1 MLSKTASMKK
11 TLLLTAFSFLLAQA
25 TAFAQ
30 SNPRYLVL
38 FKDKTNS
45 TYSVDKPTEF
55 LTQRAVDRRK
65 KQNIPVTENDFPVN
79 AGYLSAIRQIGA
91 KVIYPTRWFNGA
103 LIEASNTQL
112 ADIKKMPFYKGI
124 ELNLPVANITSKS
137 PGIARTAATH
147 QKLGTTADID
157 YGQMN
162 NQLALMEVAD
172 LHKKGFQGENM
183 LIAILDNGF
192 ARADQVAYFKQ
203 LRDEKRI
210 IDTHDFVARD
220 GNIYNDGFHGL
231 NVMSTIAAYLPGTL
245 VGTAFKASF
254 ALYITE
260 NNSGES
266 PYEEI
271 TWLMAAERA
280 DSLGADVINSSLGYT
295 TFDDEFDTPAY
306 NHTYKDMDGKTTIVS
321 RAARYA
327 TRKGI
332 LVVNSAGNDGS
343 NSWRYIGAPADV
355 DSVLTVGA
363 TNYDRSYASLSSI
376 GPNSAGIPKPNISA
390 VGAGTIIGDFDGGVS
405 SGYGTSF
412 SAPQIAGVAA
422 ILWQAFPN
430 LTAQQIIYVLKK
442 SGHKAATPDNLLG
455 YGVPNLIKAQ
465 EIAQNEFSPLG
476 TEGELLTSVI
486 LSPNPA
492 QDEVTLSIPQ
502 TLIGKMAKVS
512 LYTASG
518 ASLHSG
524 TARLD
529 SKHTIA
535 TGQLASGLYLVRLEV
550 DNQERTLKFIKR

>member
-1 MLSKTASMKK
+1 MKK
-11 TLLLTAFSFLLAQA
+11 NLLLAACSFVLAQV

-45 TYSVDKPTEF
+45 TYRVDKPTEF
-55 LTQRAVDRRK
+55 LSQRAVDRRK
-65 KQNIPVTENDFPVN
+65 KQNIPVTTNDFPVN
-79 AGYLSAIRQIGA
+79 AGYLFAIRQIGA

-103 LIEASNTQL
+103 LVEASDAQLTQ
-112 ADIKKMPFYKGI
+112 IKALPFYKGI

-137 PGIARTAATH
+137 PGIARTAATNR
-147 QKLGTTADID
+147 KLGTTEDID
-157 YGQMN
+157 YGKMN
-162 NQLALMEVAD
+162 AQLALMEVAD

-192 ARADQVAYFKQ
+192 ARGDEVAYFKQ
-203 LRDEKRI
+203 LRDEKRL

-231 NVMSTIAAYLPGTL
+231 NVMSTIAAYQPGTL

-254 ALYITE
+254 ALYVTE
-260 NNSGES
+260 NNFGES

-295 TFDDEFDTPAY
+295 TFDDEFDSPAY

-343 NSWRYIGAPADV
+343 NSWKYIGAPADV

-376 GPNSAGIPKPNISA
+376 GPNSAGVRKPDVSA
-390 VGAGTIIGDFDGGVS
+390 VGAGTVVGDLNGGTS

-430 LTAQQIIYVLKK
+430 LTAQQVIYVLKK
-442 SGHKAATPDNLLG
+442 SGHLAATPDNLLG
-455 YGVPNLIKAQ
+455 YGVPNLVKAQ
-465 EIAQNEFSPLG
+465 EIAQNEFAPLG
-476 TEGELLTSVI
+476 TEGELLSSVV

-492 QDEVTLSIPQ
+492 QDEVTLTVPQ
-502 TLIGKMAKVS
+502 TLIGKMANVS
-512 LYTASG
+512 LFAASG
-518 ASLHSG
+518 ATVHSAA
-524 TARLD
+524 ARLAA
-529 SKHTIA
+529 KHTVA
-535 TGQLASGLYLVRLEV
+535 TGQLASGLYLVRVKV

>member
-1 MLSKTASMKK
+1 MKK
-11 TLLLTAFSFLLAQA
+11 TLLFTAFSLLLTQA
-25 TAFAQ
+25 AAFAQ

-38 FKDKTNS
+38 FKDKANS

-55 LTQRAVDRRK
+55 LSQRSVDRRK
-65 KQNIPVTENDFPVN
+65 KQNIAITTNDLPVN
-79 AGYLSAIRQIGA
+79 QGYLFAINQTGA
-91 KVIYPTRWFNGA
+91 KVIYPSRWFNGA
-103 LIEASNTQL
+103 LVEASSAQLTQ
-112 ADIKKMPFYKGI
+112 IKTLPFYKGI

-137 PGIARTAATH
+137 PGIARTDATNR
-147 QKLGTTADID
+147 KLGTTEDVD
-157 YGQMN
+157 YGKMN
-162 NQLALMEVAD
+162 AQLALMEVAD
-172 LHKKGFQGENM
+172 MHKKGFQGENM

-192 ARADQVAYFKQ
+192 AKGDEVAYFKQ
-203 LRDEKRI
+203 VRDEKRI

-260 NNSGES
+260 NNAGES

-295 TFDDEFDTPAY
+295 TFDDEFDSPAY

-343 NSWRYIGAPADV
+343 NSWHYIGAPADV
-355 DSVLTVGA
+355 DSVLSVGA
-363 TNYDRSYASLSSI
+363 TDYNRAYASLSSV
-376 GPNSAGIPKPNISA
+376 GPNSAGLQKPDVAA
-390 VGAGTIIGDFDGGVS
+390 VGAGTMIGDLSGGAS

-430 LTAQQIIYVLKK
+430 LTAQQVIYVLKK
-442 SGHKAATPDNLLG
+442 SGHLAAAPDNRLG

-476 TEGELLTSVI
+476 TEGELLSSVI

-492 QDEVTLSIPQ
+492 QDVVTLTIPQ
-502 TLIGKMAKVS
+502 TLVGKMANVS
-512 LYTASG
+512 LFAANG
-518 ASLHSG
+518 ATMHSAA
-524 TARLD
+524 TRLAA
-529 SKHTIA
+529 KLTIA
-535 TGQLASGLYLVRLEV
+535 TGQLASGLYLVRLKV

>member
-1 MLSKTASMKK
+1 MKK
-11 TLLLTAFSFLLAQA
+11 SLLLAAYSFLLAQA

-38 FKDKTNS
+38 FKDKSNS
-45 TYSVDKPTEF
+45 TYSIDKPTDF
-55 LTQRAVDRRK
+55 LSQRAVDRRK
-65 KQNIPVTENDFPVN
+65 KQNIPVTTNDFPVN
-79 AGYLSAIRQIGA
+79 GSYLSAIRQTGA

-103 LIEASNTQL
+103 LVEASDAQLTQIKAL
-112 ADIKKMPFYKGI
+112 AFYKGI
-124 ELNLPVANITSKS
+124 ELNLPVANINSQS

-147 QKLGTTADID
+147 QKLGTTEDVD
-157 YGQMN
+157 YGKMN
-162 NQLALMEVAD
+162 AQLALMEVAD

-192 ARADQVAYFKQ
+192 ARGNEVAYFKQ

-210 IDTHDFVARD
+210 VDTHDFVARD
-220 GNIYNDGFHGL
+220 GNIYNDGSHGL

-245 VGTAFKASF
+245 VGAAFKASF
-254 ALYITE
+254 ALYVTE
-260 NNSGES
+260 NNLGES

-280 DSLGADVINSSLGYT
+280 DSLGADVLNSSLGYT
-295 TFDDEFDTPAY
+295 TFDDEFDSPAY

-343 NSWRYIGAPADV
+343 NSWHYIGAPADV

-363 TNYDRSYASLSSI
+363 TNYDRSYSSLSSV
-376 GPNSAGIPKPNISA
+376 GPNSAGVQKPDLAA
-390 VGAGTIIGDFDGGVS
+390 VGAGTVVGDLAGGATNS
-405 SGYGTSF
+405 YGTSF

-422 ILWQAFPN
+422 ILWQAYPN
-430 LTAQQIIYVLKK
+430 LTAQQVIYVLKK
-442 SGHKAATPDNLLG
+442 SGHLAAAPDNMLG

-465 EIAQNEFSPLG
+465 EIVKNEFSPLG
-476 TEGELLTSVI
+476 TEGELLNSVI

-492 QDEVTLSIPQ
+492 QEQVTLSIPAA
-502 TLIGKMAKVS
+502 LVGKMADINMYS
-512 LYTASG
+512 AGGS
-518 ASLHSG
+518 ALHSAQ
-524 TARLD
+524 ARLNAR
-529 SKHTIA
+529 HTIA
-535 TGQLASGLYLVRLEV
+535 TGQLGSGLYLIRLKV
-550 DNQERTLKFIKR
+550 GSQEKTLKFIKR

>member
-1 MLSKTASMKK
+1 MRKTI
-11 TLLLTAFSFLLAQA
+11 LLTTLSFILAQA
-25 TAFAQ
+25 IAFAQ

-38 FKDKTNS
+38 FKDKTGG
-45 TYSVDKPTEF
+45 TYSVDKPNEF
-55 LTQRAVDRRK
+55 LSQRAIDRRK
-65 KQNIPVTENDFPVN
+65 KQNIAINESDFPVN
-79 AGYLSAIRQIGA
+79 EGYLFAIRQIGA

-103 LIEASNTQL
+103 LIEASDTQL
-112 ADIKKMPFYKGI
+112 ADIKKMPFYKGV

-147 QKLGTTADID
+147 QKLGTTEDID
-157 YGQMN
+157 YGRMN
-162 NQLALMEVAD
+162 AQLALMEVAD

-192 ARADQVAYFKQ
+192 AKADEVAYFKQ

-231 NVMSTIAAYLPGTL
+231 NVMSTIAAHLPGTL
-245 VGTAFKASF
+245 VGAAFKASF

-271 TWLMAAERA
+271 TWLMAAERS
-280 DSLGADVINSSLGYT
+280 DSLGVDVINSSLGYT
-295 TFDDEFDTPAY
+295 TFDDEFDSPAY

-332 LVVNSAGNDGS
+332 LVVNSAGNDGY
-343 NSWRYIGAPADV
+343 NSWQYIGAPADV

-376 GPNSAGIPKPNISA
+376 GPNAAGVQKPDVAA
-390 VGAGTIIGDFDGGVS
+390 VGQGTIVGDLAGGAS
-405 SGYGTSF
+405 SSSGTSF
-412 SAPQIAGVAA
+412 SAPQIAGLAA
-422 ILWQAFPN
+422 IVWQAFPQ
-430 LTAQQIIYVLKK
+430 LTAQQVIYVLKK
-442 SGHKAATPDNLLG
+442 SGHLSASPDNFLG
-455 YGVPNLIKAQ
+455 YGVPNAVKAQ
-465 EIAQNEFSPLG
+465 EIAKSEFSPLG
-476 TEGELLTSVI
+476 TENELLSSVV

-492 QDEVTLSIPQ
+492 QNEVTLSIPQ
-502 TLIGKMAKVS
+502 TLVGKTANVS
-512 LYTASG
+512 LYSSSG
-518 ASLHSG
+518 AEMHSA
-524 TARLD
+524 TTRL
-529 SKHTIA
+529 SAKHTIA
-535 TGQLASGLYLVRLEV
+535 TGQLSSGLYLVRLKV
-550 DNQERTLKFIKR
+550 DDLERTLKFIKN

>member
-1 MLSKTASMKK
+1 MKK
-11 TLLLTAFSFLLAQA
+11 TLLLAAFSLIIAQSI
-25 TAFAQ
+25 TFAQ

-45 TYSVDKPTEF
+45 TYSVDKPAEF
-55 LTQRAVDRRK
+55 LSQRAVDRRK
-65 KQNIPVTENDFPVN
+65 KQNIPVTANDLPVN
-79 AGYLSAIRQIGA
+79 ESYLSAIRQTGA
-91 KVIYPTRWFNGA
+91 KIIYPTRWFNGA
-103 LIEASNTQL
+103 LVEASDAQL
-112 ADIKKMPFYKGI
+112 AQIKAMSSYKGI

-147 QKLGTTADID
+147 QKLGTTEDID
-157 YGQMN
+157 YGKMN

-192 ARADQVAYFKQ
+192 AKGDEVAYFKQ
-203 LRDEKRI
+203 VRDEKRI

-295 TFDDEFDTPAY
+295 TFDDEFDSPAY

-343 NSWRYIGAPADV
+343 DSWRYIGAPADV

-363 TNYDRSYASLSSI
+363 SNYDRSYSSLSSI
-376 GPNSAGIPKPNISA
+376 GPNSAGVRKPDVAA
-390 VGAGTIIGDFDGGVS
+390 VGAGTIIGDLIGGAS

-430 LTAQQIIYVLKK
+430 LTAQQVIYVLKK
-442 SGHKAATPDNLLG
+442 SGHQAAKPDTLLG

-465 EIAQNEFSPLG
+465 EIVQNEFAPLG
-476 TEGELLTSVI
+476 TENELLSSVI

-492 QDEVTLSIPQ
+492 QDEVMLSIPQ
-502 TLIGKMAKVS
+502 TLIGKMANVS
-512 LYTASG
+512 LYASSG
-518 ASLHSG
+518 ATMHSATTRL
-524 TARLD
+524 TA
-529 SKHTIA
+529 KHAIA
-535 TGQLASGLYLVRLEV
+535 TGQLASGLYLIRLKV
-550 DNQERTLKFIKR
+550 DHQERTLKFIKR

>member
-1 MLSKTASMKK
+1 MKK
-11 TLLLTAFSFLLAQA
+11 TLLLTVFSLLVIQTAVLAQ
-25 TAFAQ
+25 
-30 SNPRYLVL
+30 SYPRYLVL
-38 FKDKTNS
+38 FKEKS
-45 TYSVDKPTEF
+45 EGTYSLDRPTEF
-55 LTQRAVDRRK
+55 LSPRAVDRRK
-65 KQNIPVTENDFPVN
+65 KQNIPVTENDLPV
-79 AGYLSAIRQIGA
+79 AGIYLSLIRQTGA

-103 LIEASNTQL
+103 LVEASDAQL
-112 ADIKKMPFYKGI
+112 AQIKAMPFYKGI

-137 PGIARTAATH
+137 PGIARTSATH

-157 YGQMN
+157 YGQMKA
-162 NQLALMEVAD
+162 QLALMEVAD
-172 LHKKGFQGENM
+172 MHQKGFQGENM

-192 ARADQVAYFKQ
+192 AKGDEVPYFKQ

-220 GNIYNDGFHGL
+220 GNIYNDGSHGL

-260 NNSGES
+260 NNLGES

-295 TFDDEFDTPAY
+295 TFDDEFDSPAY

-343 NSWRYIGAPADV
+343 NSWHYVGAPADV

-363 TNYDRSYASLSSI
+363 TNYDRSYASLSSV
-376 GPNSAGIPKPNISA
+376 GPNSAGIRKPDVAA
-390 VGAGTIIGDFDGGVS
+390 VGAGTIIGDLGGGAS

-430 LTAQQIIYVLKK
+430 LTAQQVIYVLKK
-442 SGHKAATPDNLLG
+442 SGHLAATPDNMLG

-465 EIAQNEFSPLG
+465 EIAQNEFAPLG
-476 TEGELLTSVI
+476 TEGELLSSVI

-492 QDEVTLSIPQ
+492 QDVVTLTIPQ
-502 TLIGKMAKVS
+502 TLIGKMANVS
-512 LYTASG
+512 MFAASG
-518 ASLHSG
+518 ATMHSAA
-524 TARLD
+524 TRLTG
-529 SKHTIA
+529 KHTIA
-535 TGQLASGLYLVRLEV
+535 TGQLASGLYLVRLKV

>member
-1 MLSKTASMKK
+1 MKK
-11 TLLLTAFSFLLAQA
+11 TLLLTAFSFLLVQA

-45 TYSVDKPTEF
+45 TYSVGKPTEF
-55 LTQRAVDRRK
+55 LSQRAVDRRK
-65 KQNIPVTENDFPVN
+65 KQNIAVTENDFPVN
-79 AGYLSAIRQIGA
+79 AGYLTAIRQTGA
-91 KVIYPTRWFNGA
+91 KIIYPTRWFNGA
-103 LIEASNTQL
+103 LVEASDAQL
-112 ADIKKMPFYKGI
+112 VQIKAMPFYKGI
-124 ELNLPVANITSKS
+124 ESNLPVANITSKS

-147 QKLGTTADID
+147 QKLGTTADVD
-157 YGQMN
+157 YGKMN

-192 ARADQVAYFKQ
+192 ANGDEVAYFKEV
-203 LRDEKRI
+203 RDEKRI
-210 IDTHDFVARD
+210 VDTHDFVARD

-231 NVMSTIAAYLPGTL
+231 NVMSTIAAYQPGAL
-245 VGTAFKASF
+245 VGAAFKASF
-254 ALYITE
+254 ALYVTE

-332 LVVNSAGNDGS
+332 LVVNSAGNDGN
-343 NSWRYIGAPADV
+343 NSWHYIGAPADV

-376 GPNSAGIPKPNISA
+376 GPNSAGVRKPDLAA
-390 VGAGTIIGDFDGGVS
+390 VGAGTIIGELNGGSS

-422 ILWQAFPN
+422 ILWQAYPN
-430 LTAQQIIYVLKK
+430 LTAQQVIYVLKK
-442 SGHKAATPDNLLG
+442 SGHLAATPDNLLG
-455 YGVPNLIKAQ
+455 SGVPNLIKAQ
-465 EIAQNEFSPLG
+465 EIAQNEFAPLG
-476 TEGELLTSVI
+476 TEGELLSSVI

-492 QDEVTLSIPQ
+492 QDQVTLSIPQ
-502 TLIGKMAKVS
+502 TLIGKMANVS
-512 LYTASG
+512 LYAASG

-524 TARLD
+524 TTRLNA
-529 SKHTIA
+529 KHTIA
-535 TGQLASGLYLVRLEV
+535 TGQLASGLYLVRLKV

>member
-1 MLSKTASMKK
+1 MKK
-11 TLLLTAFSFLLAQA
+11 TLLLTVFTFVLAQA
-25 TAFAQ
+25 TAVAQ
-30 SNPRYLVL
+30 SYPRYLVL
-38 FKDKTNS
+38 FKQKS
-45 TYSVDKPTEF
+45 EGTYSLDKPTEF
-55 LTQRAVDRRK
+55 LSQRAVERRK
-65 KQNIPVTENDFPVN
+65 KQNIAITENDLPVEQI
-79 AGYLSAIRQIGA
+79 YLSLIRQTGA
-91 KVIYPTRWFNGA
+91 KIIYPTRWFNGA
-103 LIEASNTQL
+103 LIEASDAQL
-112 ADIKKMPFYKGI
+112 AQIKAMPFYKGI
-124 ELNLPVANITSKS
+124 ELNLPVANITSTS

-157 YGQMN
+157 YGKMN
-162 NQLALMEVAD
+162 TQLALMDVAD
-172 LHKKGFQGENM
+172 MHKKGFQGEGM

-192 ARADQVAYFKQ
+192 AKGDEVPYFKQ

-231 NVMSTIAAYLPGTL
+231 NVMSTIAGYLPGTL

-254 ALYITE
+254 ALYVTE
-260 NNSGES
+260 NNAGES

-295 TFDDEFDTPAY
+295 TFDDEFDSPAY

-332 LVVNSAGNDGS
+332 LVVNSAGNDGN
-343 NSWRYIGAPADV
+343 NSWHYIGAPADV

-363 TNYDRSYASLSSI
+363 TNTDRSYASLSSV
-376 GPNSAGIPKPNISA
+376 GPNSAGVQKPDVSA
-390 VGAGTIIGDFDGGVS
+390 VGAGAVIGDLTGGAS

-442 SGHKAATPDNLLG
+442 SGHLAATPDNMLG

-476 TEGELLTSVI
+476 TEGELLSSVI

-492 QDEVTLSIPQ
+492 QDEVTLTIPQ
-502 TLIGKMAKVS
+502 TLIGKTAHVS
-512 LYTASG
+512 VYAASG
-518 ASLHSG
+518 ATMH
-524 TARLD
+524 TASTRLTGR
-529 SKHTIA
+529 HPIA
-535 TGQLASGLYLVRLEV
+535 TGQLASGLYLVRLKV

>member
-1 MLSKTASMKK
+1 MKK
-11 TLLLTAFSFLLAQA
+11 TLLLTVFTFLVIQTAVLAQ
-25 TAFAQ
+25 
-30 SNPRYLVL
+30 SYPRYLVL
-38 FKDKTNS
+38 FKEKS
-45 TYSVDKPTEF
+45 EGTYSLDKPTEF
-55 LTQRAVDRRK
+55 LSPRAVDRRK
-65 KQNIPVTENDFPVN
+65 KQNIPVTENDLPV
-79 AGYLSAIRQIGA
+79 AGIYLSLIRQTGA

-103 LIEASNTQL
+103 LVEASDAQL
-112 ADIKKMPFYKGI
+112 AQIKAMPFYKGI

-137 PGIARTAATH
+137 PGIARTSATH
-147 QKLGTTADID
+147 QKFGTTADID
-157 YGQMN
+157 YGQMKA
-162 NQLALMEVAD
+162 QLALMEVAD
-172 LHKKGFQGENM
+172 MHKKGFQGENM

-192 ARADQVAYFKQ
+192 AKGDEVPYFKQ

-220 GNIYNDGFHGL
+220 GNIYNDGSHGL

-260 NNSGES
+260 NNLGES

-295 TFDDEFDTPAY
+295 TFDDEFDSPAY

-343 NSWRYIGAPADV
+343 NSWHYVGAPADV

-363 TNYDRSYASLSSI
+363 TNYDRSYASLSSV
-376 GPNSAGIPKPNISA
+376 GPNSAGVRKPDVAA
-390 VGAGTIIGDFDGGVS
+390 VGAGTIIGDLGGGAS

-430 LTAQQIIYVLKK
+430 LTAQQVIYVLKK
-442 SGHKAATPDNLLG
+442 SGHLAATPDNMLG

-465 EIAQNEFSPLG
+465 EIVQNEFAPLG
-476 TEGELLTSVI
+476 TEGELLSSVI

-492 QDEVTLSIPQ
+492 QDVVTLTIPQ
-502 TLIGKMAKVS
+502 TLIGKMANVS
-512 LYTASG
+512 MYAASG
-518 ASLHSG
+518 ATMHSAA
-524 TARLD
+524 TRLTG
-529 SKHTIA
+529 KHTIA
-535 TGQLASGLYLVRLEV
+535 TGQLASGLYLIRLKV

>member
-1 MLSKTASMKK
+1 MKK
-11 TLLLTAFSFLLAQA
+11 TLLLTAFAFVIVQA
-25 TAFAQ
+25 AVFAQ
-30 SNPRYLVL
+30 SYPRYLVL
-38 FKDKTNS
+38 FKQKS
-45 TYSVDKPTEF
+45 EGTYSLDKPTEF
-55 LTQRAVDRRK
+55 LSPRAVDRRK
-65 KQNIPVTENDFPVN
+65 KQNIPITENDLPVEQIH
-79 AGYLSAIRQIGA
+79 LSLIRQTGA

-103 LIEASNTQL
+103 LIEASDAQL
-112 ADIKKMPFYKGI
+112 AQIKAMPFYKGI

-157 YGQMN
+157 YGKMN

-172 LHKKGFQGENM
+172 MHKKGFQGENM

-192 ARADQVAYFKQ
+192 ANGDQVAYFKQ
-203 LRDEKRI
+203 LREEKRI

-231 NVMSTIAAYLPGTL
+231 SVMSTIAAYLPGTL

-254 ALYITE
+254 ALYVTE
-260 NNSGES
+260 NNAGES

-295 TFDDEFDTPAY
+295 TFEDEFDSPAY

-332 LVVNSAGNDGS
+332 LVVNSAGNDG
-343 NSWRYIGAPADV
+343 NDSWRYIGAPADV

-363 TNYDRSYASLSSI
+363 TNYDRSYASLSSV
-376 GPNSAGIPKPNISA
+376 GPNSAGVRKPDVAA
-390 VGAGTIIGDFDGGVS
+390 VGAGATIGDLNGGAS

-430 LTAQQIIYVLKK
+430 LTAQQVIYVLKK
-442 SGHKAATPDNLLG
+442 SGHLAATPDNMLG

-476 TEGELLTSVI
+476 TEGELLSSVI

-492 QDEVTLSIPQ
+492 QDEVTLSVPQ
-502 TLIGKMAKVS
+502 TLIGKAAHVS
-512 LYTASG
+512 VYAANGATMHATA
-518 ASLHSG
+518 
-524 TARLD
+524 TRLTG
-529 SKHTIA
+529 KHTIA
-535 TGQLASGLYLVRLEV
+535 TGQLASGLYLVRLKV

>member
-1 MLSKTASMKK
+1 MKK
-11 TLLLTAFSFLLAQA
+11 TLLLTAFSYWLIQA
-25 TAFAQ
+25 AAFAQ
-30 SNPRYLVL
+30 SSPRYLVL
-38 FKDKTNS
+38 FKDKTN
-45 TYSVDKPTEF
+45 TIYSADKPTEF
-55 LTQRAVDRRK
+55 LSQRAIDRRK
-65 KQNIPVTENDFPVN
+65 KQNIAITANDFPVN
-79 AGYLSAIRQIGA
+79 EGYLAAIRQIGA
-91 KVIYPTRWFNGA
+91 KVIYPTRWLNGA
-103 LIEASNTQL
+103 LVEASDAQLTQ
-112 ADIKKMPFYKGI
+112 IKNLPFYKGI

-147 QKLGTTADID
+147 QKFGTTEDVD
-157 YGQMN
+157 YGKMN
-162 NQLALMEVAD
+162 AQLALMEVAD

-192 ARADQVAYFKQ
+192 AKADEVAYFKQ
-203 LRDEKRI
+203 LRDDKRI

-271 TWLMAAERA
+271 TWLMGAERA

-295 TFDDEFDTPAY
+295 TFDDEFDSPAY

-332 LVVNSAGNDGS
+332 IVVNSAGNDGN
-343 NSWRYIGAPADV
+343 NSWKYIGAPADV

-363 TNYDRSYASLSSI
+363 TNYDRSYSSLSSI
-376 GPNSAGIPKPNISA
+376 GPNSAQQQKPDVAA
-390 VGAGTIIGDFDGGVS
+390 VGAGTIIGDLAGGAS

-412 SAPQIAGVAA
+412 SAPQIAGLAA
-422 ILWQAFPN
+422 IVWQAYPQ
-430 LTAQQIIYVLKK
+430 LTAQQVIYVLKK
-442 SGHKAATPDNLLG
+442 SGHLAETPDNFLG
-455 YGVPNLIKAQ
+455 YGVPNAVKAQ
-465 EIAQNEFSPLG
+465 EIVQNEFSPLG
-476 TEGELLTSVI
+476 TEAGLLSSVI

-492 QDEVTLSIPQ
+492 QSEVTLTVPQ
-502 TLIGKMAKVS
+502 TLVGKMAEIN
-512 LYTASG
+512 LFGANGAAMHASQM
-518 ASLHSG
+518 
-524 TARLD
+524 RLQA
-529 SKHTIA
+529 KQTVP
-535 TGQLASGLYLVRLEV
+535 TGQLASGIYLLRLKV
-550 DNQERTLKFIKR
+550 DKQERTLKFIKR

>member
-1 MLSKTASMKK
+1 MKR
-11 TLLLTAFSFLLAQA
+11 TLLLTAFSFILAQA
-25 TAFAQ
+25 SILAQ
-30 SNPRYLVL
+30 SYPRYLVL
-38 FKDKTNS
+38 FKETSTN
-45 TYSVDKPTEF
+45 TYSVERPTEF
-55 LTQRAVDRRK
+55 LSQRAVDRRK
-65 KQNIPVTENDFPVN
+65 KQNIPITPHDFPVN
-79 AGYLSAIRQIGA
+79 EGYLFAMRQIGV

-103 LIEASNTQL
+103 LIEASDTQL
-112 ADIKKMPFYKGI
+112 ADIKKMPFFKGI

-137 PGIARTAATH
+137 PGIARTTATH
-147 QKLGTTADID
+147 EKLGTTADVD
-157 YGQMN
+157 YGKMN
-162 NQLALMEVAD
+162 AQLALMEVAD
-172 LHKKGFQGENM
+172 MHKKGFQGENM

-192 ARADQVAYFKQ
+192 AKGDEVAYFKQ

-210 IDTHDFVARD
+210 IDSHDFVARD
-220 GNIYNDGFHGL
+220 GNIYNDGYHGL
-231 NVMSTIAAYLPGTL
+231 NVMSTIAAYLPGTM
-245 VGTAFKASF
+245 VGAAFKASF

-260 NNSGES
+260 NNFGES

-295 TFDDEFDTPAY
+295 TFDDEFDSPAY

-332 LVVNSAGNDGS
+332 LVVNSSGNDGN
-343 NSWRYIGAPADV
+343 NSWKYVGAPADV

-363 TNYDRSYASLSSI
+363 TNYDRSYSSLSSI
-376 GPNSAGIPKPNISA
+376 GPNAAGVQKPDVAA
-390 VGAGTIIGDFDGGVS
+390 VGAGTIVGDLAGGAS
-405 SGYGTSF
+405 SSYGTSF

-422 ILWQAFPN
+422 ILWQAFPH

-442 SGHKAATPDNLLG
+442 SGHNASNPDNMLG

-476 TEGELLTSVI
+476 TEGELLSSVI

-502 TLIGKMAKVS
+502 TLVGKMANVS
-512 LYTASG
+512 LFAANG
-518 ASLHSG
+518 ANLYSSG
-524 TARLD
+524 TRLKAR
-529 SKHTIA
+529 HTIA
-535 TGQLASGLYLVRLEV
+535 TAQLSAGLYLVRLKI
-550 DNQERTLKFIKR
+550 DQQERSLKFIKR

>member
-1 MLSKTASMKK
+1 MLQKNTSMKK
-11 TLLLTAFSFLLAQA
+11 TLLLTAFTLLLAQA
-25 TAFAQ
+25 AAFAQ

-45 TYSVDKPTEF
+45 SYSVDKPTEF
-55 LTQRAVDRRK
+55 LSQRAVDRRK
-65 KQNIPVTENDFPVN
+65 KQNIPVTENDLPVN
-79 AGYLSAIRQIGA
+79 AGYLFAIRQLGA

-103 LIEASNTQL
+103 LVEASDAQL
-112 ADIKKMPFYKGI
+112 AEIKKMPFYKGI

-137 PGIARTAATH
+137 PGIARTAATY

-157 YGQMN
+157 YGKMN
-162 NQLALMEVAD
+162 AQLALMDVAD
-172 LHKKGFQGENM
+172 LHRKGYQGENM
-183 LIAILDNGF
+183 LITILDNGF
-192 ARADQVAYFKQ
+192 AKGDEVAYFKQ
-203 LRDEKRI
+203 VRDEKRI
-210 IDTHDFVARD
+210 VDTHDFVARD

-245 VGTAFKASF
+245 VGAAFKASF
-254 ALYITE
+254 ALYVTE

-271 TWLMAAERA
+271 TWLMGAERA

-343 NSWRYIGAPADV
+343 NSWHYIGAPADV

-363 TNYDRSYASLSSI
+363 TNYDRSYASLSST
-376 GPNSAGIPKPNISA
+376 GPNSAGVRKPDVSA
-390 VGAGTIIGDFDGGVS
+390 VGAGAIIGDLIGGAS

-430 LTAQQIIYVLKK
+430 LTAQQVIYVLKK
-442 SGHKAATPDNLLG
+442 SAHLAAAPDNLLG
-455 YGVPNLIKAQ
+455 NGVPNLIKAQ

-476 TEGELLTSVI
+476 TERELLSAII

-492 QDEVTLSIPQ
+492 QDQVTLSVPQ
-502 TLIGKMAKVS
+502 TLIGKMADVS
-512 LYTASG
+512 LYAASG
-518 ASLHSG
+518 ASLHSA
-524 TARLD
+524 TTRLH
-529 SKHTIA
+529 SKHSIA
-535 TGQLASGLYLVRLEV
+535 TGQLASGLYLVRIKV

>member
-1 MLSKTASMKK
+1 LLSKNSSMKK
-11 TLLLTAFSFLLAQA
+11 TLLLTAFSFVLAQA
-25 TAFAQ
+25 VAFAQ
-30 SNPRYLVL
+30 SNPRYLIL
-38 FKDKTNS
+38 FKDKINS

-55 LTQRAVDRRK
+55 LSQRAVDRRK
-65 KQNIPVTENDFPVN
+65 KQNIAITTNDFPVN
-79 AGYLSAIRQIGA
+79 AGYLFAIRQIGA

-103 LIEASNTQL
+103 LVEASDAQL
-112 ADIKKMPFYKGI
+112 AQIKAMPFYKGI

-147 QKLGTTADID
+147 QKLGTTEDID
-157 YGQMN
+157 YGKMN

-192 ARADQVAYFKQ
+192 ANGDEVAYFKQ
-203 LRDEKRI
+203 VRDEKRI

-254 ALYITE
+254 ALYVTE
-260 NNSGES
+260 NNLGES

-295 TFDDEFDTPAY
+295 TFDDEFDSPAY

-327 TRKGI
+327 TRKGV
-332 LVVNSAGNDGS
+332 LVVTSAGNDGS

-376 GPNSAGIPKPNISA
+376 GPNSAGIRKPDIAA

-430 LTAQQIIYVLKK
+430 LTAQQVIYVLKK
-442 SGHKAATPDNLLG
+442 SGHQAAKPDTLLG

-476 TEGELLTSVI
+476 TEGQLLSSVI

-502 TLIGKMAKVS
+502 TLIGKMANVS

-518 ASLHSG
+518 ARLHSG

-535 TGQLASGLYLVRLEV
+535 TGQLASGLYLVRVKV

>member
-1 MLSKTASMKK
+1 MLSKNASMKK
-11 TLLLTAFSFLLAQA
+11 TLLLTAFSFILIQAAVLAQA
-25 TAFAQ
+25 
-30 SNPRYLVL
+30 NPRYLVL
-38 FKDKTNS
+38 FKEKDNTS
-45 TYSVDKPTEF
+45 YSADRPTEF
-55 LTQRAVDRRK
+55 LSQRAIDRRK
-65 KQNIPVTENDFPVN
+65 KQNIAITSHDFPVN
-79 AGYLSAIRQIGA
+79 AGYLFAIRQIGA

-103 LIEASNTQL
+103 LVEASDAQL

-147 QKLGTTADID
+147 QKLGTTEEVD
-157 YGQMN
+157 YGKMN

-183 LIAILDNGF
+183 LIAVLDNGF
-192 ARADQVAYFKQ
+192 AKADEVAYFKQ
-203 LRDEKRI
+203 LRDGKRI
-210 IDTHDFVARD
+210 IDSHDFVARD

-295 TFDDEFDTPAY
+295 TFDDEFDSPAY

-321 RAARYA
+321 RAARFA

-332 LVVNSAGNDGS
+332 LVVNSAGNDG
-343 NSWRYIGAPADV
+343 NDSWKYIGAPADV

-363 TNYDRSYASLSSI
+363 SNYDRSYSSLSSI
-376 GPNSAGIPKPNISA
+376 GPNSSGVQKPDVAA
-390 VGAGTIIGDFDGGVS
+390 VGAGTIIGDLAGGAS

-412 SAPQIAGVAA
+412 SSPQIAGVAA

-430 LTAQQIIYVLKK
+430 LTAQQVIYVLKK
-442 SGHKAATPDNLLG
+442 SAHQASAPDNFLG
-455 YGVPNLIKAQ
+455 YGVPNMVKAQ
-465 EIAQNEFSPLG
+465 EIVQNEFAPLG
-476 TEGELLTSVI
+476 TEGELLSSVI
-486 LSPNPA
+486 LAPNPA
-492 QDEVTLSIPQ
+492 QDQVTLSIPQ
-502 TLIGKMAKVS
+502 TLVGKMATVS
-512 LYTASG
+512 LYAASG
-518 ASLHSG
+518 ATMHSAA
-524 TARLD
+524 ARLNAR
-529 SKHTIA
+529 HTIA
-535 TGQLASGLYLVRLEV
+535 TGQLASGLYLVRLKV
-550 DNQERTLKFIKR
+550 DQQERTLKFIKR

>member
-1 MLSKTASMKK
+1 MLQKNASMKK
-11 TLLLTAFSFLLAQA
+11 TILLTAFSFLLTQA

-45 TYSVDKPTEF
+45 TYSVGKPTEF
-55 LTQRAVDRRK
+55 LSQRAVDRRK
-65 KQNIPVTENDFPVN
+65 KQNIAVTENDLPVN

-112 ADIKKMPFYKGI
+112 AEIKKMPFYKGI

-231 NVMSTIAAYLPGTL
+231 NVMSTIAAYLPGTV
-245 VGTAFKASF
+245 VGAAFKASF

-295 TFDDEFDTPAY
+295 TFDDEFDSPAY

-376 GPNSAGIPKPNISA
+376 GPNSAGIPKPDISA
-390 VGAGTIIGDFDGGVS
+390 VGAGTIIGDFDGSVS

-430 LTAQQIIYVLKK
+430 LTAQQVIYVLKK
-442 SGHKAATPDNLLG
+442 SGHMAATPDNFLG

-476 TEGELLTSVI
+476 TESELLSSVI

-492 QDEVTLSIPQ
+492 QDQVTISIPQ
-502 TLIGKMAKVS
+502 TLTGKMANVS
-512 LYTASG
+512 LYAASG
-518 ASLHSG
+518 ASLQSA

-529 SKHTIA
+529 SKYTIA
-535 TGQLASGLYLVRLEV
+535 TGHLASGLYLVRLKV

>member
-1 MLSKTASMKK
+1 MKK
-11 TLLLTAFSFLLAQA
+11 TLLLTAFSFVLAQA

-38 FKDKTNS
+38 FKDKANS
-45 TYSVDKPTEF
+45 TYSADKPTEF
-55 LTQRAVDRRK
+55 LSQRAVDRRK
-65 KQNIPVTENDFPVN
+65 KQNIAINANDFPVN
-79 AGYLSAIRQIGA
+79 GSYLAAIRQTGA

-103 LIEASNTQL
+103 LVEASDAQLTQIKAL
-112 ADIKKMPFYKGI
+112 AFYKGI

-137 PGIARTAATH
+137 PGIARTAAAH
-147 QKLGTTADID
+147 QKLGTTEEID
-157 YGQMN
+157 YGKMN
-162 NQLALMEVAD
+162 AQLALMEVKD
-172 LHKKGFQGENM
+172 MHQKGYQGENM

-192 ARADQVAYFKQ
+192 AKGDEVAFFKQ

-220 GNIYNDGFHGL
+220 GNIYNDGSHGL

-245 VGTAFKASF
+245 VGAAFKASF

-260 NNSGES
+260 NNLGES

-295 TFDDEFDTPAY
+295 TFDDEFDSPAY

-332 LVVNSAGNDGS
+332 LVVNSAGNDGN
-343 NSWRYIGAPADV
+343 NSWHYIGAPADV

-363 TNYDRSYASLSSI
+363 TNYDRSYASLSSV
-376 GPNSAGIPKPNISA
+376 GPNSAGVQKPDVAA
-390 VGAGTIIGDFDGGVS
+390 VGAGTVIGELGGGAS
-405 SGYGTSF
+405 NGYGTSF

-430 LTAQQIIYVLKK
+430 LTAQQVIYVLKK
-442 SGHKAATPDNLLG
+442 SGHLAATPDNMLG

-465 EIAQNEFSPLG
+465 EIVKNEFAPLG
-476 TEGELLTSVI
+476 TEGELLGSVI

-492 QDEVTLSIPQ
+492 QDEVTLTIPQ
-502 TLIGKMAKVS
+502 TLIGKSADIS
-512 LYTASG
+512 LYAAGG
-518 ASLHSG
+518 ATLHSAS
-524 TARLD
+524 ARLA

-535 TGQLASGLYLVRLEV
+535 TGQLSSGLYLVRLKV

>member
-1 MLSKTASMKK
+1 MLSKNSSMKK
-11 TLLLTAFSFLLAQA
+11 TLLLAACSFVLAQV

-45 TYSVDKPTEF
+45 TYRVDKPTEF
-55 LTQRAVDRRK
+55 LSQRAVDRRK
-65 KQNIPVTENDFPVN
+65 KQNISVTTNDFPVN
-79 AGYLSAIRQIGA
+79 AGYLFAIRQIGA

-103 LIEASNTQL
+103 LVEASDAQLTQ
-112 ADIKKMPFYKGI
+112 IKALPFYKGI

-137 PGIARTAATH
+137 PGIARTAATNR
-147 QKLGTTADID
+147 KLGTTEDID
-157 YGQMN
+157 YGKMN
-162 NQLALMEVAD
+162 AQLALMEVAD

-192 ARADQVAYFKQ
+192 ARGDEVAYFKQ
-203 LRDEKRI
+203 LRDEKRL

-231 NVMSTIAAYLPGTL
+231 NVMSTIAAYQPGTL

-254 ALYITE
+254 ALYVTE
-260 NNSGES
+260 NNFGES

-295 TFDDEFDTPAY
+295 TFDDEFDSPAY

-343 NSWRYIGAPADV
+343 NSWKYIGAPADV

-376 GPNSAGIPKPNISA
+376 GPNSAGVRKPDVSA
-390 VGAGTIIGDFDGGVS
+390 VGAGTVVGDLNGGTS

-430 LTAQQIIYVLKK
+430 LTAQQVIYVLKK
-442 SGHKAATPDNLLG
+442 SGHLAATPDNLLG
-455 YGVPNLIKAQ
+455 YGVPNLVKAQ
-465 EIAQNEFSPLG
+465 EIAQNEFAPLG
-476 TEGELLTSVI
+476 TEGELLSSVV

-492 QDEVTLSIPQ
+492 QDEVTLTVPQ
-502 TLIGKMAKVS
+502 TLIGKMANVS
-512 LYTASG
+512 LFAASG
-518 ASLHSG
+518 ATVHSAA
-524 TARLD
+524 ARLAA
-529 SKHTIA
+529 KHTIA
-535 TGQLASGLYLVRLEV
+535 TGQLASGLYLVRVKV